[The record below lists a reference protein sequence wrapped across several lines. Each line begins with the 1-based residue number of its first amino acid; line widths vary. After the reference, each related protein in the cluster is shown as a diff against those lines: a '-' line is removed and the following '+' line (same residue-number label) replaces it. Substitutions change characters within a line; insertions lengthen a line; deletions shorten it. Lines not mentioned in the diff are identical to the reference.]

1 MPVGNV
7 SYYHRRKYSP
17 QAPPDHQSRI
27 FFGDYA
33 RPDGGSE
40 RSRSNGSISS
50 VATTQS
56 SSSCVSVH
64 SSAASLADA
73 ANANLLAVVSAPK
86 GVESDS
92 SPVPKCVDSAGSCGG
107 AGGIGTTTTTTTT
120 TPSGSNCCV
129 RAAAAAAAAGESGS
143 VGASQQVPSSR
154 TCASESATG
163 YEGQRGTVVRAG
175 GSYHSGGGGIG
186 VVNSGN
192 ISGNGQQRR
201 VAGGANSS
209 NSSGGGS
216 VNSTNKG
223 KDQAN
228 GQLLLSPAGAG
239 TTSSATCRSAPLQPV
254 KSASFAVAGSGLL
267 AGGSLAPGGT
277 SYSQVSSSTF
287 GTSRLGNNE
296 EQRSQLSPGKCCIL
310 SMLCCVKIRR
320 SYFDKMLIISYG
332 FQ

>member
-1 MPVGNV
+1 MKFVDV
-7 SYYHRRKYSP
+7 
-17 QAPPDHQSRI
+17 SRI

-107 AGGIGTTTTTTTT
+107 GGGIGTTTTTTTT
-120 TPSGSNCCV
+120 TSSGSDCCV
-129 RAAAAAAAAGESGS
+129 RAVAATAGEGGS
-143 VGASQQVPSSR
+143 VGGSQQVPSSR
-154 TCASESATG
+154 TCAT
-163 YEGQRGTVVRAG
+163 
-175 GSYHSGGGGIG
+175 
-186 VVNSGN
+186 
-192 ISGNGQQRR
+192 
-201 VAGGANSS
+201 
-209 NSSGGGS
+209 
-216 VNSTNKG
+216 
-223 KDQAN
+223 
-228 GQLLLSPAGAG
+228 
-239 TTSSATCRSAPLQPV
+239 PLQPV
-254 KSASFAVAGSGLL
+254 KSASFAVGGSGLL

-277 SYSQVSSSTF
+277 SYSQASSSAF

-296 EQRSQLSPGKCCIL
+296 EQRSQLSPVGTTTHKGSSNACF
-310 SMLCCVKIRR
+310 SMGMKEEE
-320 SYFDKMLIISYG
+320 G
-332 FQ
+332 

>member
-73 ANANLLAVVSAPK
+73 ANANLLAVVSAPQ

-107 AGGIGTTTTTTTT
+107 GGGIGTTTTTTTT
-120 TPSGSNCCV
+120 TTSSGSNCCV
-129 RAAAAAAAAGESGS
+129 RAAAAAGESGS

-154 TCASESATG
+154 TS
-163 YEGQRGTVVRAG
+163 
-175 GSYHSGGGGIG
+175 
-186 VVNSGN
+186 
-192 ISGNGQQRR
+192 
-201 VAGGANSS
+201 
-209 NSSGGGS
+209 
-216 VNSTNKG
+216 
-223 KDQAN
+223 
-228 GQLLLSPAGAG
+228 
-239 TTSSATCRSAPLQPV
+239 
-254 KSASFAVAGSGLL
+254 GSGLL

-277 SYSQVSSSTF
+277 SYSQASSSTF
-287 GTSRLGNNE
+287 GTSRLGSNE
-296 EQRSQLSPGKCCIL
+296 EQRSQLSPGKYCIL

-320 SYFDKMLIISYG
+320 SYFDKMLIISYR

>member
-1 MPVGNV
+1 MNPSNGM
-7 SYYHRRKYSP
+7 
-17 QAPPDHQSRI
+17 SRI

-73 ANANLLAVVSAPK
+73 ANANLLAVVSAPQ

-107 AGGIGTTTTTTTT
+107 GGGIGTTTTTTTT
-120 TPSGSNCCV
+120 TTSSGSNCCV
-129 RAAAAAAAAGESGS
+129 RAAAAAGESGS

-175 GSYHSGGGGIG
+175 GSYHSGGGSIG

-201 VAGGANSS
+201 VASGANSS

-216 VNSTNKG
+216 VNSTNKS

-239 TTSSATCRSAPLQPV
+239 TTSSATSRSAPLQPV

-287 GTSRLGNNE
+287 GTSRLGSNE
-296 EQRSQLSPGKCCIL
+296 EQRSQLSPGF
-310 SMLCCVKIRR
+310 SR
-320 SYFDKMLIISYG
+320 
-332 FQ
+332 